1 MHAHEQNVDSVDPN
15 QSPGKT
21 TIVWSR
27 AVILTVLLC
36 ALVAGVI
43 LLVGAIFGKP
53 TLTAL
58 SPEPVSLFG
67 PSTLEEAIFV
77 VESDSES
84 LQAANWSLDG
94 TDVTSQARVANG
106 RAELAF
112 EAIAD
117 GPHRLAVSSSGALP
131 WSTATVAWTFTVDT
145 TPPDIAFSPES
156 LVAERDEAHQITGT
170 VDPGATLTI
179 AGRDITL
186 TDGAFAI
193 ELAQPPQDA
202 LLFVA
207 VDMAGNQSEELVRV
221 ATIPRA
227 PDAPVRGVHV
237 SAKAWADE
245 SLRSEILRLVE
256 DDLINTVQLDLKDET
271 GEVGYNSAVVLGHT
285 IGATKSYYD
294 LAAAVSMLH
303 ASGVRVIGRLV
314 AFRDPIL
321 ADWAWTNER
330 WRQVVQTPDGQPY
343 AAYGG
348 FTNLANRRV
357 RTYNIDIAE
366 EAARIGVDDILFDY
380 VRRPDG
386 PIESMVFPGLDVD
399 PEVALIT
406 FLEET
411 EERLAPYRTFI
422 GASVFGIAAL
432 RPQDVAQNVPD
443 IADHVDYI
451 APMVYPSHWS
461 AGVYDVEEPSLDPYA
476 IVRRSLE
483 DFVFKIEGR
492 GARVLPWLQDF
503 SLEVDYG
510 PDEVRAQIEGAR
522 DAGIDE
528 WLLWDPA
535 VTYTSEALQRR
546 P

>member
-1 MHAHEQNVDSVDPN
+1 MNASGQHVDPVDPSR
-15 QSPGKT
+15 SPGRAR
-21 TIVWSR
+21 IVWSR
-27 AVILTVLLC
+27 ALIMTGLLC
-36 ALVAGVI
+36 AFVAGVI
-43 LLVGAIFGKP
+43 LLVGATLGKP

-58 SPEPVSLFG
+58 SPEPTTLYG
-67 PSTLEEAIFV
+67 PSTLERAIFV
-77 VESDSES
+77 VESDSKS
-84 LQAANWSLDG
+84 LRAATWSLDG
-94 TDVTSQARVANG
+94 TDVTPQARLANG
-106 RAELAF
+106 RAELAI
-112 EAIAD
+112 EPIAD
-117 GPHRLAVSSSGALP
+117 GLHTLTVSSSGALP

-145 TPPDIAFSPES
+145 APPEIAFSPES
-156 LVAERDEAHQITGT
+156 LVAERNEAHQLAGT
-170 VDPGATLTI
+170 VEPGATLTL
-179 AGRDITL
+179 AGREITL

-193 ELAQPPQDA
+193 ELPRAPEDA

-207 VDMAGNQSEELVRV
+207 VDMAGNQSEELVRI

-227 PDAPVRGVHV
+227 PDRPVRGVHV
-237 SAKAWADE
+237 SAQAWADE

-256 DDLINTVQLDLKDET
+256 EDLINTVQLDLKDES
-271 GEVGYNSAVVLGHT
+271 GEIGYDSAVALGHT
-285 IGATKSYYD
+285 IGATRAYYD
-294 LAAAVSMLH
+294 LAAAVNMLH

-366 EAARIGVDDILFDY
+366 EAAQLGVDDILFDY

-386 PIESMVFPGLDVD
+386 PIDSMVFPGLNVD
-399 PEVALIT
+399 PEVEIIT

-443 IADHVDYI
+443 IADHVDYV

-461 AGVYDVEEPSLDPYA
+461 SGVYDVEDPSLDPYA

-503 SLEVDYG
+503 SLGVNYG

-535 VTYTSEALQRR
+535 VTYTREALEPR